1 MNFNYK
7 KEVFMKKLFFSAI
20 ALLAMFSFS
29 SCESEDMECFEI
41 KMEASKKSDNNT
53 NVNSI
58 SQTFYE
64 WNTMQGVK
72 AQIKEAKNSLVQ
84 EGYYDIKVTKK
95 KVDKDESSCAAANI
109 FD

>member
-1 MNFNYK
+1 
-7 KEVFMKKLFFSAI
+7 MKKLFFSAI

-58 SQTFYE
+58 SETFYE
-64 WNTMQGVK
+64 WNTTQGVK

-84 EGYYDIKVTKK
+84 EGFYDIKVTKK

-109 FD
+109 FE